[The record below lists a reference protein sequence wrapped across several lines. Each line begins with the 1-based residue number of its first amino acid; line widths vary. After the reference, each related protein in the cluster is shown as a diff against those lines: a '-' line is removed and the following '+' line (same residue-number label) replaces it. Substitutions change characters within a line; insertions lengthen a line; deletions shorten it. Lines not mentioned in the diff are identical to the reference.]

1 MGGFATVAHMST
13 PHHRTRGMVPPVM
26 SLPLSAL
33 SQAADPPRAP
43 GGGAPAPPSASGSG
57 APAEACGSTLAPLGG
72 VAEEE
77 AGLGEAVVSE
87 GERRTARSSAAA

>member
-13 PHHRTRGMVPPVM
+13 PHHRTRGMVPGT

-87 GERRTARSSAAA
+87 GERRTVRSSAAA